1 MTYRKLALSVVLL
14 CSAALAGATA
24 WQARA
29 REAAAEAA
37 YPPAGQFVTVA
48 GRRVH
53 ALVRGSGPDLVLI
66 HGASGSLRD
75 FSFDLIDQLAQDFRV
90 IALDRPGFGW
100 SEPLSD
106 APDLQAQAR
115 HLRAA
120 ATLLGAERPIVLG
133 HSYGGAVALAWATDA
148 PDSLAA
154 LVPVSAPSHSWSTGL
169 PWLYKLTAPLPGQA
183 LLVPLITAW
192 TPKSLLISEVS
203 AVFDPNHMPQG
214 YVHHFGPE
222 MTLRRVTM
230 RANARQR
237 AALKAEIEE
246 MIPRYPSLK
255 LPVEIVH
262 GTDDTTVGL
271 SIHSEPLVRALPDA
285 HLTRLKGVGHMPHHA
300 APHEVI
306 AAVRRAHARAALA
319 SDAP

>member
-1 MTYRKLALSVVLL
+1 MLSVVLL
-14 CSAALAGATA
+14 GTVALAGATA

-29 REAAAEAA
+29 REAAAESA

-53 ALVRGSGPDLVLI
+53 ALVRGTGPDLVLI

-75 FSFDLIDQLAQDFRV
+75 FSFELVDQLARDFRV

-100 SEPLSD
+100 SDPLPE
-106 APDLQAQAR
+106 AQDLQAQAR

-120 ATLLGAERPIVLG
+120 AAHLGAARPIVLG

-154 LVPVSAPSHSWSTGL
+154 LIPVSAPSHSWSTGL

-192 TPKSLLISEVS
+192 TPKSLLVSEVS
-203 AVFDPNHMPQG
+203 AVFDPNKMPQG
-214 YVHHFGPE
+214 YAQHFGPE
-222 MTLRRVTM
+222 MTLRRVTL
-230 RANARQR
+230 RTNARQR

-246 MIPRYPSLK
+246 MIARYPALT

-262 GTDDTTVGL
+262 GTEDTTVGL
-271 SIHSEPLVRALPDA
+271 KIHSEPLLRALPNA
-285 HLTRLKGVGHMPHHA
+285 HLTPLEGVGHMPHHA
-300 APHEVI
+300 APQEVI
-306 AAVRRAHARAALA
+306 AAVHRAHARAALA
-319 SDAP
+319 SDAR